1 MPMISE
7 SGAVE
12 DINELAATLELTP
25 EVTEEI
31 NALSLE
37 QMFEEFDKF
46 VVDQDLSDEDVTV
59 ITPAL
64 ESLRHVYHSVRDS
77 GHISRNDAQVLMQ
90 MSASLENFRDPFTTM
105 PAASFT
111 ELPSKVNYNPAMEGM
126 LGSILR
132 KIWEAIKAF
141 IAKIKGYFT
150 SSAVAET
157 RSVAMEQKVEQE
169 LTKRVVKV
177 DFKKVE
183 KVVSLPTVE
192 AVDWTAANALFDASI
207 KDARL
212 VDVVYAYE
220 PFLNTALQ
228 NLEGALA
235 ALFDANSKVAAMYSI
250 EFDPMEPELSQWNIA
265 VRQMN
270 QIIKHF
276 TALKA
281 TPVKYSVQDM
291 NRVLRDVEACTNHV
305 KKYGVLRIF
314 VQWKKVWAK
323 FNAEQQEYNRQYRE
337 AEEAGNE
344 EKANQLLD
352 FISSRFALANGLANF
367 STIRNQMASVKLD
380 MARLVGDVEPKVE
393 QLLAA

>member
-7 SGAVE
+7 SGAIE

-150 SSAVAET
+150 SSAVGES

-169 LTKRVVKV
+169 LAKRVIKV

-183 KVVSLPTVE
+183 RVVALPQVE
-192 AVDWTAANALFDASI
+192 AKAWKQMNALFDASI
-207 KDARL
+207 KDSRM
-212 VDVVYAYE
+212 VNVVYAYE

-235 ALFDANSKVAAMYSI
+235 ALFDANRKVAAMYSI
-250 EFDPMEPELSQWNIA
+250 EFGPVEPEWTQWNIA

-270 QIIKHF
+270 DILKFF
-276 TALKA
+276 TAQKA
-281 TPVKYSVQDM
+281 TPVHYTVQDIGH
-291 NRVLRDVEACTNHV
+291 VLRDVETSSNQV
-305 KKYGVLRIF
+305 KKYSVMRIF
-314 VQWKKVWAK
+314 VLWKKVWAK
-323 FNAEQQEYNRQYRE
+323 FNAEQAEYNKQYRE

-352 FISSRFALANGLANF
+352 FISGRFALANALANF
-367 STIRNQMASVKLD
+367 SHIRNQMASVKLD
-380 MARLVGDVEPKVE
+380 MARILEGVDAQVDE
-393 QLLAA
+393 LLAA